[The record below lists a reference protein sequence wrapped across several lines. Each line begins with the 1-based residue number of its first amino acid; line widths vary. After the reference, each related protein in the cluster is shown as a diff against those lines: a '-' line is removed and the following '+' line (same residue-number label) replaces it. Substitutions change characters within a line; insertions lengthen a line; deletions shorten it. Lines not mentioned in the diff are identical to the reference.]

1 MILVSGATSANDNG
15 VELVKLLDKAG
26 QKVRVLARD
35 PQKAASLKSAN
46 VEVVQGDLSDPASLD
61 KALQGVE
68 KVFCLVSNSPYMV
81 ELENNLI
88 QAAKRA
94 GVKHFVKYSVLGAK
108 ADAPMAF
115 IARHWES
122 EQNVEKSG
130 IPYTH
135 LRPNLFMQNMSTSY
149 AQSIAQQGAFYV
161 PAGDGK
167 INMVDVR
174 DVAAV
179 AAAVLTES
187 GHEGKTYEI
196 VGPESITFHEVA
208 ERLSKQLGKPVN
220 YVSPTGEEYKQT
232 LLGYGVPEWLADDLV
247 ALDKA
252 YSEGFGDVQNDT
264 VKQVAKKDPYNFDQY
279 AQDYAHR
286 FKN

>member
-1 MILVSGATSANDNG
+1 MILVNGATSANDNG

-46 VEVVQGDLSDPASLD
+46 VEIVQGDLNDSASLD
-61 KALQGVE
+61 KALQGVD
-68 KVFCLVSNSPYMV
+68 KVFCLIANSPDMV

-88 QAAKRA
+88 QAAKKA
-94 GVKHFVKYSVLGAK
+94 GVKHFVKFSVLGAK
-108 ADAPMAF
+108 ADSPMAF
-115 IARHWES
+115 FTRHWES
-122 EQNVEKSG
+122 EQNIEKSG

-135 LRPNLFMQNMSTSY
+135 LRPNLFMQNLSTSY
-149 AQSIAQQGAFYV
+149 AQSIAQQGAFYMPV
-161 PAGDGK
+161 GDGK
-167 INMVDVR
+167 VNMVDVR

-187 GHEGKTYEI
+187 GHEGKSYEI

-208 ERLSKQLGKPVN
+208 ERLSKILGKPVS
-220 YVSPTGEEYKQT
+220 YVSPTPEEYKQT
-232 LLGYGVPEWLADDLV
+232 LLGYGVPEWLATDLV
-247 ALDKA
+247 TLDSA
-252 YSEGFGDVQNDT
+252 YSEGLGDVKNDT
-264 VKQVAKKDPYNFDQY
+264 VKKVAKKEPYTFDQY